1 MFKRFNAYLIIIN
14 KKHTNKIF
22 SCKNSLFILYYDSI
36 QVLGNKQKRPLKLQG
51 KKTIIGSFIP
61 VCIYLF

>member
-1 MFKRFNAYLIIIN
+1 MFKRFNAYLIIFN

-22 SCKNSLFILYYDSI
+22 SCKNSLFILNYNSI
-36 QVLGNKQKRPLKLQG
+36 QILGNKQKRPLKLQG

-61 VCIYLF
+61 VRIYLF